1 MTRRITWRPFD
12 FAQGMLGG
20 RNIYRRIMDKK
31 DIIDKQKKYLFSCV
45 STYYDEPLVVDHA
58 KDHHVYDAEG
68 KEYLDFFGGI
78 LTVSVGHCNEK
89 VTQAIDE
96 QTHKLQHL
104 STLYANEPQV
114 LLAEKLARITP
125 GRLEK
130 SFFTNSGTEANE
142 TAVLLAQLYTKCQDV
157 ITLRH
162 SYSGRSYLALSLSAQ
177 SSWRLMPN
185 VVPGIHHIANAY
197 CYRCPFG
204 LTYPSCDLK
213 CAKDAEEAIQTMTSQ
228 GRVAAFLAEPIQG
241 VGGFIVPP
249 KEYFKEIV
257 GIIRKYGGLF
267 ISDEVQ
273 TGWGRTGGK
282 MFGIEHWGVEPD
294 IMTFAKG
301 MANGVP
307 IGATI
312 ATPEVA
318 DSMQGNTISTFGGN
332 PVTCA
337 AARATI
343 EVIEEENLVENAR
356 VMGNRLRD
364 GLNAL
369 KEKYP
374 VIGDVRGM
382 GLMQGMELVG
392 EKKKPDAESTKR
404 IMEMTKTNGLLL
416 GKGGTY
422 GNVLRVSPPLNIDKE
437 EVDQALSILDRSFA
451 QLGQ

>member
-1 MTRRITWRPFD
+1 M
-12 FAQGMLGG
+12 
-20 RNIYRRIMDKK
+20 NKK
-31 DIIDKQKKYLFSCV
+31 EIIEKQKKYLFSCV

-58 KDHHVYDAEG
+58 KDQYVYDAEG
-68 KEYLDFFGGI
+68 KEFLDFFGGI
-78 LTVSVGHCNEK
+78 LTVSVGHCHDK
-89 VTQAIDE
+89 VTGAIDE
-96 QTHKLQHL
+96 QTHKLQHM

-114 LLAEKLARITP
+114 RLAEKLAQITP

-142 TAVLLAQLYTKCQDV
+142 TAVLLAQIHTRCQD
-157 ITLRH
+157 IIALRH

-185 VVPGIHHIANAY
+185 VVPGVHHIANAY

-213 CAKDAEEAIQTMTSQ
+213 CATDAEEAIQTMTSQ
-228 GRVAAFLAEPIQG
+228 GRVAAFIAEPIQG

-249 KEYFKEIV
+249 KEYFREIV

-267 ISDEVQ
+267 ICDEVQ

-282 MFGIEHWGVEPD
+282 MFGIEHWDVEPD

-332 PVTCA
+332 PVTAA

-343 EVIEEENLVENAR
+343 EVIEEERLVENAR
-356 VMGNRLRD
+356 VMGNRLRE

-369 KEKYP
+369 KAKYP
-374 VIGDVRGM
+374 IIGDVRGM
-382 GLMQGMELVG
+382 GLMQGVELVG
-392 EKKKPDAESTKR
+392 EKKKPDVANTKR
-404 IMEMTKTNGLLL
+404 VMELTKNNGLLI

-422 GNVLRVSPPLNIDKE
+422 GNVLRLAPQLNADKDQI
-437 EVDQALSILDRSFA
+437 DQALWVLDQSFA

>member
-1 MTRRITWRPFD
+1 
-12 FAQGMLGG
+12 
-20 RNIYRRIMDKK
+20 MDKNE
-31 DIIDKQKKYLFSCV
+31 IIERQKKYLFSCV
-45 STYYDEPLVVDHA
+45 ATYYDEPLVVDHA
-58 KDHHVYDAEG
+58 KDQYIYDADG
-68 KEYLDFFGGI
+68 KEFLDFFGGI
-78 LTVSVGHCNEK
+78 LTVSVGHCNDK
-89 VTQAIDE
+89 VTKAIDE
-96 QTHKLQHL
+96 QTHKVQHL
-104 STLYANEPQV
+104 STLYVNEPQV
-114 LLAEKLARITP
+114 RLAEKLAQITP

-130 SFFTNSGTEANE
+130 TFFTNSGTEANE
-142 TAVLLAQLYTKCQDV
+142 TAVLLAQIHTKCQDV
-157 ITLRH
+157 IALRH

-177 SSWRLMPN
+177 SSWRLTPN
-185 VVPGIHHIANAY
+185 VVPGVHHIANAY

-257 GIIRKYGGLF
+257 GIVRKYGGLF
-267 ISDEVQ
+267 ICDEVQ
-273 TGWGRTGGK
+273 TAWGRTGGK
-282 MFGIEHWGVEPD
+282 MFGIEQWGVDPD

-307 IGATI
+307 IGATV
-312 ATPEVA
+312 ATAEVA
-318 DSMQGNTISTFGGN
+318 DSMKGNTISTFGGN

-356 VMGNRLRD
+356 VMGNRLRE

-369 KEKYP
+369 KEKFP

-392 EKKKPDAESTKR
+392 DKKKPDVESTKR
-404 IMEMTKTNGLLL
+404 VMEITKKHGLLV
-416 GKGGTY
+416 GKGGTF
-422 GNVLRVSPPLNIDKE
+422 GNVLRVAPPLNVNKDQIDHALK
-437 EVDQALSILDRSFA
+437 VLDQSFG

>member
-1 MTRRITWRPFD
+1 M
-12 FAQGMLGG
+12 
-20 RNIYRRIMDKK
+20 KK
-31 DIIDKQKKYLFSCV
+31 QEIIQKQRDYLFSCV
-45 STYYDEPLVVDHA
+45 ANYYQEPLVVDHA
-58 KDHHVYDAEG
+58 KGSTVVDVEG
-68 KEYLDFFGGI
+68 REYLDFFGGI
-78 LTVSVGHCNEK
+78 VTVSVGHCHDK
-89 VTQAIDE
+89 VVRAVEE
-96 QTHKLQHL
+96 QSGKLQHI
-104 STLYANEPQV
+104 STLYPTEPQV
-114 LLAEKLARITP
+114 RLAEKLAEITP
-125 GRLEK
+125 GRLKK

-162 SYSGRSYLALSLSAQ
+162 AYSGRSYLALSLSAQ

-185 VVPGIHHIANAY
+185 VVPGVHHIANAY

-257 GIIRKYGGLF
+257 AIIRKYGGLF

-356 VMGNRLRD
+356 VMGDRLRQ

-382 GLMQGMELVG
+382 GLMQGIELVG
-392 EKKKPDAESTKR
+392 AGKKPDVESTKR
-404 IMEMTKTNGLLL
+404 IMELTKTNGLLL

-422 GNVLRVSPPLNIDKE
+422 GNVLRVAPPLNIDKE
-437 EVDQALSILDRSFA
+437 EVERALSILDRSFA

>member
-1 MTRRITWRPFD
+1 MTRRIPWRPFD

-31 DIIDKQKKYLFSCV
+31 EIIDKQKKYLFSCV
-45 STYYDEPLVVDHA
+45 ATYYDEPLVVDHA
-58 KDHHVYDAEG
+58 KDHYVYDAEG

-89 VTQAIDE
+89 VTKAIDE

-332 PVTCA
+332 PVTCT

-356 VMGNRLRD
+356 VMGDRLRG

-369 KEKYP
+369 KEKFP

-392 EKKKPDAESTKR
+392 AGKKPDAESTKR
-404 IMEMTKTNGLLL
+404 LMELTKNHGLLL

-437 EVDQALSILDRSFA
+437 EVDQALRILDRSFA

>member
-1 MTRRITWRPFD
+1 M
-12 FAQGMLGG
+12 
-20 RNIYRRIMDKK
+20 KK
-31 DIIDKQKKYLFSCV
+31 QEIIDKQKKYLFSCV
-45 STYYDEPLVVDHA
+45 ATYYDEPLVVDHA
-58 KDHHVYDAEG
+58 KDSYVYDAEG
-68 KEYLDFFGGI
+68 KQFLDFFGGI

-89 VTQAIDE
+89 VTKAVEE
-96 QTHKLQHL
+96 QTRKLQHM

-114 LLAEKLARITP
+114 RLAEKLARITP

-142 TAVLLAQLYTKCQDV
+142 TAVLLAQIHTNCQDV
-157 ITLRH
+157 IALRH

-177 SSWRLMPN
+177 SSWRLTPN
-185 VVPGIHHIANAY
+185 VVPGVHHIANAY

-213 CAKDAEEAIQTMTSQ
+213 CATDAEEAIQTMTSQ
-228 GRVAAFLAEPIQG
+228 GRIAAFLAEPIQG
-241 VGGFIVPP
+241 VGGFITPP
-249 KEYFKEIV
+249 KEYFQEIV
-257 GIIRKYGGLF
+257 GIVRKYGGLF
-267 ISDEVQ
+267 ICDEVQ

-312 ATPEVA
+312 ATPEIA

-332 PVTCA
+332 PVTCT

-343 EVIEEENLVENAR
+343 DVIEEENLVENAR
-356 VMGNRLRD
+356 LMGNRLRE

-369 KEKYP
+369 KDKYP

-392 EKKKPDAESTKR
+392 EKKRPDAESAKR
-404 IMEMTKTNGLLL
+404 VMERTRANGLLV

-422 GNVLRVSPPLNIDKE
+422 GNVLRVAPPLNVSKDQIDH
-437 EVDQALSILDRSFA
+437 ALEQLDRSFA
-451 QLGQ
+451 QLGH